1 VPELLRMPEI
11 AAGTT
16 EAVLS
21 SWSVAE
27 NASVTARE
35 VVATVETAKAVVD
48 VEAETD
54 GVILRLLVEPGAE
67 VETGAPI
74 ALVGAT
80 GESVGDLDAVLRDL
94 GVSGAPTTPA
104 TVEPEEEPAGQ
115 VAVEVP
121 EAATTPEPSPVD
133 QRGGE
138 TNGHRPGRVF
148 ASPLARRL
156 AHESGLRVE
165 DLSGTGPGGRIV
177 RRDVERAQA
186 EGAAAG
192 PQAEKAGA
200 RATGATGPATGS
212 ADAAGWRDVPHS
224 KLRRLVAGRLTES
237 KTTAPHFYLRATVP
251 VDRLLE
257 LRAELNDGAETRIS
271 VNDLVVK
278 AVARAHVAVPELNV
292 TWQPDA
298 VRHYESVD
306 VAVAVATDNGLVTPV
321 LRGVEDMTITTV
333 ARTTR
338 DLAERAGS
346 GQLRQHELEGGSIS
360 VTNLGMHG
368 TEEFAAIINPPQA
381 AILAV
386 GAARQEPVAVDGR
399 LEVATVMRLTL
410 SVDHRPVDG
419 VIGAR
424 WLATL
429 TDLLE
434 HPARILA

>member
-1 VPELLRMPEI
+1 
-11 AAGTT
+11 
-16 EAVLS
+16 
-21 SWSVAE
+21 
-27 NASVTARE
+27 
-35 VVATVETAKAVVD
+35 
-48 VEAETD
+48 
-54 GVILRLLVEPGAE
+54 
-67 VETGAPI
+67 
-74 ALVGAT
+74 
-80 GESVGDLDAVLRDL
+80 
-94 GVSGAPTTPA
+94 
-104 TVEPEEEPAGQ
+104 
-115 VAVEVP
+115 
-121 EAATTPEPSPVD
+121 
-133 QRGGE
+133 
-138 TNGHRPGRVF
+138 
-148 ASPLARRL
+148 
-156 AHESGLRVE
+156 
-165 DLSGTGPGGRIV
+165 V

-186 EGAAAG
+186 DGAASQPARPAASSAG
-192 PQAEKAGA
+192 P
-200 RATGATGPATGS
+200 
-212 ADAAGWRDVPHS
+212 AAGSPAVAGYRDVPHS
-224 KLRRLVAGRLTES
+224 KLRRLVASRLTES

-251 VDRLLE
+251 VDRLLA

-298 VRHYESVD
+298 VRHFDSVD

-321 LRGVEDMTITTV
+321 LRAVEDMTITTV

-338 DLAERAGS
+338 DLAERARS

-360 VTNLGMHG
+360 VTNLGMYG

-386 GAARQEPVAVDGR
+386 GAAREEPVAVEGR

-419 VIGAR
+419 VVGAR
-424 WLATL
+424 WLAAL

>member
-1 VPELLRMPEI
+1 MPELLRMPEI
-11 AAGTT
+11 ATGTT

-27 NASVTARE
+27 NATVSARD

-74 ALVGAT
+74 ALVGRA
-80 GESVGDLDAVLRDL
+80 GESVTDLDSALRDL
-94 GVSGAPTTPA
+94 GVA
-104 TVEPEEEPAGQ
+104 E
-115 VAVEVP
+115 VALEVP

-133 QRGGE
+133 DVEVPAPVAAPDGRSDGRP
-138 TNGHRPGRVF
+138 NGRSQGRVF

-156 AHESGLRVE
+156 AHQAGLRVE
-165 DLSGTGPGGRIV
+165 DLPGTGPGGRIV

-186 EGAAAG
+186 HGASSQPVAPAASSAGPAAGSPGAAG
-192 PQAEKAGA
+192 Y
-200 RATGATGPATGS
+200 
-212 ADAAGWRDVPHS
+212 RDVPHS
-224 KLRRLVAGRLTES
+224 RLRRLVASRLTES

-251 VDRLLE
+251 VDRLLA
-257 LRAELNDGAETRIS
+257 LRAQLNDGAETRIS

-298 VRHYESVD
+298 VRRYESVD

-321 LRGVEDMTITTV
+321 LRAVEDMTITTV

-338 DLAERAGS
+338 DLAERARS

-360 VTNLGMHG
+360 VTNLGMYG

-386 GAARQEPVAVDGR
+386 GAARAEPVAVDGR

-419 VIGAR
+419 VVGAR
-424 WLATL
+424 WLAAL

>member
-1 VPELLRMPEI
+1 MPEI
-11 AAGTT
+11 ATGTT

-27 NASVTARE
+27 NASVSARE

-74 ALVGAT
+74 ALVGAA
-80 GESVGDLDAVLRDL
+80 GESVTDLDAALRDL
-94 GVSGAPTTPA
+94 GVTSTPTAPVTPA
-104 TVEPEEEPAGQ
+104 TVQPDEESAPD

-121 EAATTPEPSPVD
+121 EAAPEPSPLA
-133 QRGGE
+133 GSTGS
-138 TNGHRPGRVF
+138 NGRTRGRVF

-186 EGAAAG
+186 GGAPSRPAAG
-192 PQAEKAGA
+192 
-200 RATGATGPATGS
+200 TGPVAGS
-212 ADAAGWRDVPHS
+212 SGAAGWRDVPHS
-224 KLRRLVAGRLTES
+224 RLRRLVAERLTES

-251 VDRLLE
+251 VDRLLA
-257 LRAELNDGAETRIS
+257 LRAELNDGADTRVS

-278 AVARAHVAVPELNV
+278 AVACAHVALPDLNV
-292 TWQPDA
+292 TWGPDA

-306 VAVAVATDNGLVTPV
+306 VAVAVATDNGLMTPV
-321 LRGVEDMTITTV
+321 LRGVEAMTITTV

-338 DLAERAGS
+338 DLAERARS

-360 VTNLGMHG
+360 VTNLGMFG

-386 GAARQEPVAVDGR
+386 GAAREEPVAVDGR

-419 VIGAR
+419 VAGAR
-424 WLATL
+424 WLAAL
-429 TDLLE
+429 TDLLQ